1 MLDKLKRKQK
11 RKEEERRQKRRQ
23 EEAWA
28 LADARSAA
36 QAANNPNNKDKV
48 LKRHTNVSKRYK
60 QLRKE
65 GMGTKEAMQQA
76 RLDCGADEEENTS
89 PGDAVGKMFGLA

>member
-1 MLDKLKRKQK
+1 M
-11 RKEEERRQKRRQ
+11 
-23 EEAWA
+23 
-28 LADARSAA
+28 
-36 QAANNPNNKDKV
+36 

-76 RLDCGADEEENTS
+76 RLDCGADEEENAH
-89 PGDAVGKMFGLA
+89 PGDAVGQMFGMA